1 MAVLNYSL
9 PYLAATPQPT
19 YYNPPPP
26 PPPLLNNGPYSYPPP
41 QKPFINEDYP
51 RNPLQN
57 HQTLPH
63 QSHFNNNNNN
73 NGAEGQPTYTRV
85 TDDGT
90 KTKVHAVIDYDYD
103 DEEENGPNDGFIPN
117 VTPIQ
122 GPIYLKNGT
131 VPVVPLYS
139 HPVLNNGTFVQ
150 IPVSSLLI
158 FNGKI

>member
-9 PYLAATPQPT
+9 PYLAATPTPPT
-19 YYNPPPP
+19 PAYYNPPPHLN
-26 PPPLLNNGPYSYPPP
+26 PLLTHSGPYSYPPP
-41 QKPFINEDYP
+41 EKPFLNEDFS
-51 RNPLQN
+51 RNPLQS
-57 HQTLPH
+57 HHTLPH
-63 QSHFNNNNNN
+63 QPPGHLG
-73 NGAEGQPTYTRV
+73 GAPLQPTFTQV

-90 KTKVHAVIDYDYD
+90 RTNVHAVIDYDYD
-103 DEEENGPNDGFIPN
+103 EGDEDGAQSPP

-150 IPVSSLLI
+150 IPVSSGTLRSAFISL
-158 FNGKI
+158 